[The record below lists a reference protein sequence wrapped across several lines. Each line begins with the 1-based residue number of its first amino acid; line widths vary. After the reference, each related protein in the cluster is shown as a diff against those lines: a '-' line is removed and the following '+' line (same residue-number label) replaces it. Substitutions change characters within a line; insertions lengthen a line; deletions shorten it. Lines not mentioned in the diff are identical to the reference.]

1 MHHIENAL
9 PGDREAKAC
18 SHEPLICGSF
28 CIFAA
33 KSIIVDKQ
41 DTDMTRFCAII
52 NTDIKCTGG
61 DDVRSDIYSLLV
73 SGMRY
78 FFVAAIVYILFRI
91 VYHSVCEYN
100 ELRRVKNWL
109 EKGYA
114 RHIEFLPPFDTN
126 EEGFI
131 LAKSNIIGR
140 GRKCD
145 ICIDDG
151 SVRRKHAKIY
161 EKGGFVYI
169 RRYGRANILIN
180 GEPMEHKTEELAEG
194 DLVQLGEVKFYYRMK
209 RVRCE
214 EVENEQG

>member
-1 MHHIENAL
+1 M
-9 PGDREAKAC
+9 
-18 SHEPLICGSF
+18 
-28 CIFAA
+28 
-33 KSIIVDKQ
+33 
-41 DTDMTRFCAII
+41 
-52 NTDIKCTGG
+52 
-61 DDVRSDIYSLLV
+61 RSDIYSLLV

-140 GRKCD
+140 GRKCAD
-145 ICIDDG
+145 FLRGHQPSLGEKGSGRQPAPGSHPCRRRSLPAVLSSEFLSVTSPG
-151 SVRRKHAKIY
+151 SV
-161 EKGGFVYI
+161 
-169 RRYGRANILIN
+169 
-180 GEPMEHKTEELAEG
+180 
-194 DLVQLGEVKFYYRMK
+194 
-209 RVRCE
+209 
-214 EVENEQG
+214 

>member
-1 MHHIENAL
+1 M
-9 PGDREAKAC
+9 
-18 SHEPLICGSF
+18 
-28 CIFAA
+28 
-33 KSIIVDKQ
+33 
-41 DTDMTRFCAII
+41 
-52 NTDIKCTGG
+52 
-61 DDVRSDIYSLLV
+61 RSDIYSLLV

-140 GRKCD
+140 GRKCY

-151 SVRRKHAKIY
+151 SVRR
-161 EKGGFVYI
+161 
-169 RRYGRANILIN
+169 
-180 GEPMEHKTEELAEG
+180 
-194 DLVQLGEVKFYYRMK
+194 
-209 RVRCE
+209 
-214 EVENEQG
+214 

>member
-1 MHHIENAL
+1 
-9 PGDREAKAC
+9 
-18 SHEPLICGSF
+18 
-28 CIFAA
+28 
-33 KSIIVDKQ
+33 
-41 DTDMTRFCAII
+41 
-52 NTDIKCTGG
+52 
-61 DDVRSDIYSLLV
+61 
-73 SGMRY
+73 
-78 FFVAAIVYILFRI
+78 
-91 VYHSVCEYN
+91 
-100 ELRRVKNWL
+100 
-109 EKGYA
+109 
-114 RHIEFLPPFDTN
+114 

-169 RRYGRANILIN
+169 RRYGRAHILIN

>member
-1 MHHIENAL
+1 M
-9 PGDREAKAC
+9 
-18 SHEPLICGSF
+18 
-28 CIFAA
+28 
-33 KSIIVDKQ
+33 
-41 DTDMTRFCAII
+41 
-52 NTDIKCTGG
+52 
-61 DDVRSDIYSLLV
+61 RSDIYSLLV

-169 RRYGRANILIN
+169 QRYGRANILIN

-194 DLVQLGEVKFYYRMK
+194 DLLQLGEVKFYYRMK

>member
-1 MHHIENAL
+1 M
-9 PGDREAKAC
+9 
-18 SHEPLICGSF
+18 
-28 CIFAA
+28 
-33 KSIIVDKQ
+33 
-41 DTDMTRFCAII
+41 
-52 NTDIKCTGG
+52 
-61 DDVRSDIYSLLV
+61 RSDIYSLLV

-100 ELRRVKNWL
+100 ELRRVKSWL

-194 DLVQLGEVKFYYRMK
+194 DLVQLEAVFLADL
-209 RVRCE
+209 RVFFPVYPAKEHLQRADPQAAIP
-214 EVENEQG
+214 VQLAVDDTGHAAF

>member
-1 MHHIENAL
+1 M
-9 PGDREAKAC
+9 
-18 SHEPLICGSF
+18 
-28 CIFAA
+28 
-33 KSIIVDKQ
+33 
-41 DTDMTRFCAII
+41 
-52 NTDIKCTGG
+52 
-61 DDVRSDIYSLLV
+61 RSDIYSLLV

-100 ELRRVKNWL
+100 ELRRVKSWL

-180 GEPMEHKTEELAEG
+180 GSWS
-194 DLVQLGEVKFYYRMK
+194 
-209 RVRCE
+209 
-214 EVENEQG
+214 